1 MTQLSRRKALGL
13 AAASIVA
20 PIASSFAFN
29 AAASTGPVIDVARS
43 PSCGCCGDWIEHM
56 RATGFTVS
64 DRLIDDL
71 GPLKAQLGVPS
82 DLQSC
87 HTGVVEGYAIE
98 GHVPAE
104 DVLRLLR
111 ERPSAIGLA
120 VPGMPL
126 GSPGMEVGG
135 QVEPY
140 EVILFSASGRD
151 VFARY

>member
-1 MTQLSRRKALGL
+1 
-13 AAASIVA
+13 
-20 PIASSFAFN
+20 
-29 AAASTGPVIDVARS
+29 
-43 PSCGCCGDWIEHM
+43 M
-56 RATGFTVS
+56 RAAGFTVN

-71 GPLKAQLGVPS
+71 APLKAQLGVPA

-87 HTGVVEGYAIE
+87 HTGIVEGYAIE

-111 ERPSAIGLA
+111 ERPSATGLA
-120 VPGMPL
+120 VAGMPL

-135 QVEPY
+135 QTEPY

-151 VFARY
+151 VFARH

>member
-1 MTQLSRRKALGL
+1 MTELSRRKVLGL
-13 AAASIVA
+13 AAIGLSASVAASI
-20 PIASSFAFN
+20 PGF
-29 AAASTGPVIDVARS
+29 AAAAQPAIDVARS
-43 PSCGCCGDWIEHM
+43 PSCGCCGDWIDHM
-56 RATGFTVS
+56 RAAGFTVN

-71 GPLKAQLGVPS
+71 APLKAQLGVPA

-87 HTGVVEGYAIE
+87 HTGIVEGYAIE

-111 ERPSAIGLA
+111 ERPSATGLA
-120 VPGMPL
+120 VAGMPL

-135 QVEPY
+135 QTEPY

-151 VFARY
+151 VFARH

>member
-1 MTQLSRRKALGL
+1 MTELSRRRMLGFMAFGL
-13 AAASIVA
+13 VA
-20 PIASSFAFN
+20 PIAAGFPHPG
-29 AAASTGPVIDVARS
+29 AAYQPSIDVARS

-56 RATGFTVS
+56 RTAGFIVN
-64 DRLIDDL
+64 DRLVDDL
-71 GPLKAQLGVPS
+71 APLKAKLGVPV

-87 HTGVVEGYAIE
+87 HTGVVEGYALE

-104 DVLRLLR
+104 DVFRLLH

-135 QVEPY
+135 QSEPY
-140 EVILFSASGRD
+140 EVILFASSGREI
-151 VFARY
+151 FARH